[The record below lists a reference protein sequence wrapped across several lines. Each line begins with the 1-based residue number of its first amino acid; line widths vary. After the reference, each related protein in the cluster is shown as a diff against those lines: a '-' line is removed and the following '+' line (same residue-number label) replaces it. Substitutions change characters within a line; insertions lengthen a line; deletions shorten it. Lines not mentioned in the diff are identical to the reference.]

1 MYGISDPADAYYNQL
16 VQGFRGGQ
24 LNLKREAPPGL
35 TKLADPYDPVANTPY
50 RWDDGLHDT
59 SYYKGKLYLYFGL
72 TPALVLFWPYA
83 VLTGHYLFHKQAVAF
98 FCAVGFMASV
108 SLLGALRRRYFPEIG
123 GRVMASGAL
132 ALGLATCVPVM
143 LQRPDV
149 YEVPISCA
157 YAMMMLVLA
166 GIWHALHEPAR
177 RCQWLAAASSAYG
190 LAVGARP
197 TLLFGAVILL
207 VPVFHAWKS
216 AAECNERRWLVAG
229 RMLAAAVVPLLLIG
243 FGLMLYNYLR
253 FDDPLEFGTHYAMS
267 GNKQYDTKDLFG
279 LSYVWFNFQVYFLQ
293 PVHWRSCF
301 PFVQGIRM
309 PPAPAGLLV
318 LEGPFGVLSNIPF
331 AWLALAVPLTWQNR
345 TIGERSALRL
355 FLAALALFLMISA
368 LTICFFAGACL
379 RYQVDFVPALM
390 LLAVFGLFGL
400 ERASAAKPGWRGVL
414 RGGWVA
420 ALLFSVVV
428 SLLMSVEHYAEERFR
443 VGMVQLYLGR
453 KKEAMAW
460 IEEAL
465 RIDPNNAETHNN
477 LGVVLDNA
485 GRTPEAI
492 SQFEEA
498 ARIEPDY
505 ADAHNNLGIA
515 LDKVGRIPEAIAQ
528 FEEAVRRK
536 PDYADAHYNLG
547 TILGHTGR
555 IPEAIAQLEETVRLK
570 PDFAEAHNNLGIA
583 LYKAG
588 RVPEAMAQCE
598 EALRLKPDFTGARAT
613 LQQLQAAWSRKN

>member
-1 MYGISDPADAYYNQL
+1 MATVGGDRHRLTAGLFQRMSQAFDSLGAKVCWAISRILLGTVCVLVLGFYAWSARPGVRQMYGISDPADAYYNQL
-16 VQGFRGGQ
+16 VQGFRSGQ
-24 LNLKREAPPGL
+24 LSLKKEVPPEL
-35 TKLADPYDPVANTPY
+35 TKLADPYDPAASISYQEKNQ
-50 RWDDGLHDT
+50 LHDV

-355 FLAALALFLMISA
+355 FLAALALFFMISA
-368 LTICFFAGACL
+368 LTICFFAGACR

-400 ERASAAKPGWRGVL
+400 ERASAAKPGWRRAM
-414 RGGWVA
+414 RGGWIAV
-420 ALLFSVVV
+420 LFFSVTIN
-428 SLLMSVEHYAEERFR
+428 LLMSVKHYAEEQFR
-443 VGMVQLYLGR
+443 TGMGQLHFGR
-453 KKEAMAW
+453 IKEAMPYFS
-460 IEEAL
+460 EAL
-465 RIDPNNAETHNN
+465 RINPSYAMAHYYYAID
-477 LGVVLDNA
+477 LVQA
-485 GRTPEAI
+485 GRLPEAI
-492 SQFEEA
+492 SHYEQVLRLDPGYPGAQEGLWQ
-498 ARIEPDY
+498 AR
-505 ADAHNNLGIA
+505 
-515 LDKVGRIPEAIAQ
+515 Q
-528 FEEAVRRK
+528 
-536 PDYADAHYNLG
+536 
-547 TILGHTGR
+547 
-555 IPEAIAQLEETVRLK
+555 RLK
-570 PDFAEAHNNLGIA
+570 E
-583 LYKAG
+583 
-588 RVPEAMAQCE
+588 
-598 EALRLKPDFTGARAT
+598 
-613 LQQLQAAWSRKN
+613 QLVAPPN